1 MLKVRVIP
9 CLDVKDAPFAR
20 SGSAARTNNQIN
32 AAVLC

>member
-20 SGSAARTNNQIN
+20 SFFAARTNKQQM
-32 AAVLC
+32 AAVRC